1 VKDLNAE
8 IAVGKQYLKLR
19 FTKRKTLSIAVLPDL
34 SILVTAPCGTE
45 ASLIEEKLKKRE
57 GWIKAQLDFFA
68 KPRSFF
74 TEKKYI
80 SGESHLYLGR
90 QYRLKLHKLDDA
102 SPKLIKAGT
111 YLHVYSDDL
120 SQEVISQTL
129 ESWYRSQAEKYFS
142 RILLDSFKKF
152 CRHYTNFVMDF
163 NSRLT
168 STDAGYVSLKS
179 VEFPRLFVRK
189 MKTRWGSLSLK
200 ANLTLNLELIKAPP
214 ECIEYVI
221 FHELCHLVHHNHSK
235 EFFLLLNRILPD
247 AAKLKDK
254 LENFSA

>member
-1 VKDLNAE
+1 MKDLNAE

-80 SGESHLYLGR
+80 SGESHLYLGK
-90 QYRLKLHKLDDA
+90 QYRLKLHKLDGA

-129 ESWYRSQAEKYFS
+129 DSWYRSQAEKYFS

-152 CRHYTNFVMDF
+152 CRH
-163 NSRLT
+163 
-168 STDAGYVSLKS
+168 YVSLKS

-200 ANLTLNLELIKAPP
+200 ANLTLNLELIKAPW
-214 ECIEYVI
+214 
-221 FHELCHLVHHNHSK
+221 
-235 EFFLLLNRILPD
+235 LP
-247 AAKLKDK
+247 LDK
-254 LENFSA
+254 INQ

>member
-1 VKDLNAE
+1 MKDLNAE
-8 IAVGKQYLKLR
+8 IAVGKQHLKLR
-19 FTKRKTLSIAVLPDL
+19 FTKRKTLSIAVLADL

-57 GWIKAQLDFFA
+57 SWIKAQLDFFA

-152 CRHYTNFVMDF
+152 RRHFNFLQKFADCC
-163 NSRLT
+163 LPI
-168 STDAGYVSLKS
+168 LC
-179 VEFPRLFVRK
+179 LF
-189 MKTRWGSLSLK
+189 
-200 ANLTLNLELIKAPP
+200 
-214 ECIEYVI
+214 
-221 FHELCHLVHHNHSK
+221 F
-235 EFFLLLNRILPD
+235 
-247 AAKLKDK
+247 
-254 LENFSA
+254 

>member
-19 FTKRKTLSIAVLPDL
+19 FTKRKTLSIAVLADL
-34 SILVTAPCGTE
+34 SILVTAPYGTE

-80 SGESHLYLGR
+80 SGESHLYLGK
-90 QYRLKLHKLDDA
+90 QYRLKLHKLDGA

-129 ESWYRSQAEKYFS
+129 ESWYRGQAEKYFS

-152 CRHYTNFVMDF
+152 CRH
-163 NSRLT
+163 
-168 STDAGYVSLKS
+168 YVSLKS

-235 EFFLLLNRILPD
+235 EFFLLLNRILPN

>member
-1 VKDLNAE
+1 MKDLNAE
-8 IAVGKQYLKLR
+8 IAVGKQHLKLR
-19 FTKRKTLSIAVLPDL
+19 LTKRKTLSIAVLADL

-57 GWIKAQLDFFA
+57 SWIKAQLDFFA

-111 YLHVYSDDL
+111 YLHVYADDL

-142 RILLDSFKKF
+142 RILFIVTK
-152 CRHYTNFVMDF
+152 
-163 NSRLT
+163 
-168 STDAGYVSLKS
+168 
-179 VEFPRLFVRK
+179 
-189 MKTRWGSLSLK
+189 
-200 ANLTLNLELIKAPP
+200 
-214 ECIEYVI
+214 
-221 FHELCHLVHHNHSK
+221 LVG
-235 EFFLLLNRILPD
+235 LLLSPPR
-247 AAKLKDK
+247 
-254 LENFSA
+254 

>member
-1 VKDLNAE
+1 MKDLNAE

-34 SILVTAPCGTE
+34 SILVTAPYGTE

-129 ESWYRSQAEKYFS
+129 GSWYRGQAEKYFS

-152 CRHYTNFVMDF
+152 CRH
-163 NSRLT
+163 
-168 STDAGYVSLKS
+168 YVSLKS

-235 EFFLLLNRILPD
+235 EFFLLLNRILPN

>member
-1 VKDLNAE
+1 MKDLNAE

-19 FTKRKTLSIAVLPDL
+19 FTKRKTLSIAVLADL
-34 SILVTAPCGTE
+34 SILVTAPYGTE
-45 ASLIEEKLKKRE
+45 TSLIEEKLKKRE

-80 SGESHLYLGR
+80 SGESHLYLGK
-90 QYRLKLHKLDDA
+90 QYRLKLHKLDGA

-152 CRHYTNFVMDF
+152 CRH
-163 NSRLT
+163 
-168 STDAGYVSLKS
+168 YVSLKS

-235 EFFLLLNRILPD
+235 EFFLLLNRILPN

-254 LENFSA
+254 LENFST

>member
-1 VKDLNAE
+1 MKDLNAE
-8 IAVGKQYLKLR
+8 IAARKQCLRLR

-34 SILVTAPCGTE
+34 SILVTAPYGTE

-80 SGESHLYLGR
+80 SGESHLYLGK
-90 QYRLKLHKLDDA
+90 QYRLKLHKLDGA

-152 CRHYTNFVMDF
+152 CRH
-163 NSRLT
+163 
-168 STDAGYVSLKS
+168 YVSLKS

>member
-1 VKDLNAE
+1 MKDLNAE

-19 FTKRKTLSIAVLPDL
+19 FTKRKTLSIAVLADL
-34 SILVTAPCGTE
+34 SILVTAPYGTE

-90 QYRLKLHKLDDA
+90 QYRLKLHKLDGA

-129 ESWYRSQAEKYFS
+129 ESWYRGQAEKYFS

-152 CRHYTNFVMDF
+152 CRH
-163 NSRLT
+163 
-168 STDAGYVSLKS
+168 YVSLKS

-235 EFFLLLNRILPD
+235 EFFLLLNRILPN

>member
-1 VKDLNAE
+1 MKDLNAE

-80 SGESHLYLGR
+80 SGESHLYLGK
-90 QYRLKLHKLDDA
+90 QYRLKLHKLDGA

-152 CRHYTNFVMDF
+152 CRH
-163 NSRLT
+163 
-168 STDAGYVSLKS
+168 YVSLKS

-235 EFFLLLNRILPD
+235 DFFLLLDRILPN

>member
-1 VKDLNAE
+1 MKDLNAE

-34 SILVTAPCGTE
+34 SILVTAPYGTE

-80 SGESHLYLGR
+80 SGESHLYLGK
-90 QYRLKLHKLDDA
+90 QYRLKLHKLDGA

-129 ESWYRSQAEKYFS
+129 ESWYRGQAEKYFS

-152 CRHYTNFVMDF
+152 CRH
-163 NSRLT
+163 
-168 STDAGYVSLKS
+168 YVSLKS

-235 EFFLLLNRILPD
+235 EFFLLLNRILPN

>member
-34 SILVTAPCGTE
+34 SILVTAPYGTE

-80 SGESHLYLGR
+80 SGESHLYLGK
-90 QYRLKLHKLDDA
+90 QYRLKLHKLDGA

-129 ESWYRSQAEKYFS
+129 ESWYRGQAEKYFS

-152 CRHYTNFVMDF
+152 CRH
-163 NSRLT
+163 
-168 STDAGYVSLKS
+168 YVSLKS

-235 EFFLLLNRILPD
+235 EFFLLLNRILPN

>member
-19 FTKRKTLSIAVLPDL
+19 FTKRKTLSIAVLADL
-34 SILVTAPCGTE
+34 SILVTAPYGTE
-45 ASLIEEKLKKRE
+45 TSLIEEKLKKRE

-80 SGESHLYLGR
+80 SGESHLYLGK
-90 QYRLKLHKLDDA
+90 QYRLKLHKLDGA

-152 CRHYTNFVMDF
+152 CRH
-163 NSRLT
+163 
-168 STDAGYVSLKS
+168 YVSLKS

-235 EFFLLLNRILPD
+235 EFFLLLNRILPN

-254 LENFSA
+254 LENFST

>member
-1 VKDLNAE
+1 MKDLNAE

-19 FTKRKTLSIAVLPDL
+19 FTKRKTLSIAVLADL
-34 SILVTAPCGTE
+34 SILVTAPYGTE

-80 SGESHLYLGR
+80 SGESHLYLGK
-90 QYRLKLHKLDDA
+90 QYRLKLHKLDGA

-129 ESWYRSQAEKYFS
+129 ESWYRGQAEKYFS

-152 CRHYTNFVMDF
+152 CRH
-163 NSRLT
+163 
-168 STDAGYVSLKS
+168 YVSLKS

-235 EFFLLLNRILPD
+235 EFFLLLNRILPN